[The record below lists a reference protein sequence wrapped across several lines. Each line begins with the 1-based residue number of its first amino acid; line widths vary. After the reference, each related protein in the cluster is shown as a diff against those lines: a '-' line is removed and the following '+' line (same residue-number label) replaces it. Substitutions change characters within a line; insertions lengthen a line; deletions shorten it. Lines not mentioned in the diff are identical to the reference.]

1 MKIFTKSIIFYK
13 VLLVAILLVSAF
25 TQAQTTASPVDFTS
39 RFSEAVN
46 GDFTII
52 ANNTISRTATDSYT
66 GGTDNHNTSN
76 NNLVYVD
83 IDGNTGIGAN
93 TFNSSS
99 ATFNNPAPSAG
110 CLTLKKVFLYWA
122 AADREPGPDFAS
134 DNQPSWNYN
143 DVLLM
148 LPGETDYTTYTAT
161 GSEIIYRGRD
171 THFSNEPYIC
181 VKDITTEVNNLA
193 DPYQTYQVANVEG
206 KIGSLSDHSGTP
218 IGVSG
223 GWQIVFVYES
233 PDLPLKNISIFNGY
247 AHVDAADSGDI
258 VFSGFETVPSGD
270 VNAKVLIG
278 ALEGD
283 QSLGGDAL
291 QIEDTS
297 GTFID
302 LSTNPTT
309 PIREEDNFFNSRIT
323 INNADFTTRNPA
335 STNTLGFDAAVFEL
349 SNPSNSVIG
358 NGQNTA
364 TFNLTSDL
372 EVYGLYLLGLS
383 VEVWEPDLG
392 PINVI
397 VTSPGTP
404 SPGDII
410 NSSFNVANKG
420 NDDAKNLRI
429 FETLP
434 PQLISTLPPTATPLP
449 HPTVTGVTYQYN
461 ETTNL
466 IEFFV
471 DDSLVIAGSTS
482 FNVNF
487 DLQIRDTCYFLETNC
502 DLQFEVQFEGTY
514 NGVINTQQQS
524 TLSSATEDP
533 CSVSGVEDPL
543 VINVNQPTVDWQT
556 TIGILDRTIQCNDS
570 AGLISAQAL
579 EPAANKCTFT
589 PIKNSGSFIP
599 DAGCPSSG
607 TYTNTWNFTDACGV
621 TISDFVQTITVINTT
636 SISLPSDG
644 ASTVDCIADA
654 TETFTLPTVT
664 DACGNT
670 LTPSAAVITEN
681 PNPLTCEGTRT
692 YTYTYTDCANN
703 SDTWAY
709 VYTIVT
715 PAFTIA
721 ATDGT
726 STVDCRNDATS
737 SGVIFPTVIDSCNNT
752 LTPSAPIITFNPD
765 PLTCEGTRTYTYTY
779 TDCAGNSDTWDFI
792 YTIDTPDFTIAAAD
806 GASTVDCIADADGLA
821 IVLPTITNV
830 CGSTL
835 TPSAAVITENPNP
848 LTCEGT
854 RTYTY
859 TYTDCANNSDTWAYV
874 YTIDTPAFTIAATDG
889 ASTVD
894 CIADAT
900 ETFTLPAV
908 TDVCGNTLT
917 PSAAVITENPN
928 PLTCEGTRTYTYTYT
943 DCANNSDTWAYVY
956 TIDTPTFTIAATDG
970 ASTVDCIADA
980 TQPTAPVVTDVCG
993 NDITPVIT
1001 ENTDPICEGDKI
1013 YTFTYTDCAGN
1024 ASVFVYTYTI
1034 DVTTAPV
1041 VPTNAGSTVE
1051 CIADATQPNAPVVTD
1066 VCGNDIT
1073 PVITENTDPICEG
1086 DKIYTFTY
1094 TDCAGNASVYV
1105 YTYTID
1111 LTPFILPS
1119 NGVETVDNLADA
1131 IAPTPPTV
1139 TDNCGNA
1146 ITPSAPTVSATP
1158 VCQGSIVYT
1167 FTYIDCAG
1175 NSADWAYTYTI
1186 ELAPFTVPASDGTTV
1201 ECIADATAPIPPVVV
1216 DANGDDV
1223 IPVMTE
1229 NTDPIC
1235 EGDKIYTFTY
1245 TDCAGNAGVWE
1256 YTYTIDVTTA
1266 PVVPTNAGSIVDCIA
1281 DATQPTAPVVTD
1293 VCGND
1298 ITPVITENTDPICEG
1313 DKIYTFTYTDCAGN
1327 ASVFVYTYSVKD
1339 TTPPVLSLPANITAE
1354 CSDDLSPINFGM
1366 ATATDNCDSD
1376 PVITFNDVRIDGDC
1390 PGTYTITRTWT
1401 ATDNCGNSIDE
1412 NQLIE
1417 LSDTTA
1423 PEFDQT
1429 TLPANTVVECDNIPE
1444 EEVLTASDNCGT
1456 AGVTVNDERVDGNC
1470 PNSYEIKRS
1479 YTATDECGLTTTH
1492 VQTITVQ
1499 DTTPPV
1505 FVETLP
1511 ITRIVAQCDAIP
1523 VPEILTATDVCGSAT
1538 VSVSDARTDGN
1549 CPNSYTL
1556 ARTWVATDECGLTT
1570 THTQIIIVQDTTPPA
1585 FVESLPR
1592 DTTVECDSIPDALTL
1607 TATDNCGDAT
1617 VSVSDSRIEGNCP
1630 SNYEIVRTWIATDE
1644 CGLTTTHIQ
1653 TITVQDT
1660 TAPTPTSS
1668 FEATLDVSCAFIP
1681 EAPEVEFT
1689 DNCSSNVIIDFNET
1703 NTFDESVIADYQIIR
1718 TWTVRD
1724 ACNNEAVYSQ
1734 TLNVALDEI
1743 LNEVVAEDI
1752 CFDNGVVNLDNFL
1765 ADDVYGGIWEI
1776 VEGNPIATVNGS
1788 IFDPTNLEAA
1798 YSESFNPNTD
1808 GIQYVLRYTGFQTGC
1823 INITDVVM
1831 IVDAS
1836 CKVLP
1841 CGEKDISISTAI
1853 TPNGDD
1859 FNKTFDI
1866 EGITLCGFVAEVKIF
1881 NRWGALVYE
1890 SNEYTLGSER
1900 EGNAFGAFGKWDG
1913 SSTKSS
1919 FGNNGR
1925 LPNGTY
1931 YYIINLRNSG
1941 LDPIT
1946 GPVYLGTK

>member
-859 TYTDCANNSDTWAYV
+859 TYTECANNSDTWASV
-874 YTIDTPAFTIAATDG
+874 YTIDTPAFTIATTDG

-928 PLTCEGTRTYTYTYT
+928 LLY
-943 DCANNSDTWAYVY
+943 
-956 TIDTPTFTIAATDG
+956 
-970 ASTVDCIADA
+970 
-980 TQPTAPVVTDVCG
+980 
-993 NDITPVIT
+993 
-1001 ENTDPICEGDKI
+1001 
-1013 YTFTYTDCAGN
+1013 
-1024 ASVFVYTYTI
+1024 
-1034 DVTTAPV
+1034 
-1041 VPTNAGSTVE
+1041 
-1051 CIADATQPNAPVVTD
+1051 
-1066 VCGNDIT
+1066 
-1073 PVITENTDPICEG
+1073 
-1086 DKIYTFTY
+1086 
-1094 TDCAGNASVYV
+1094 
-1105 YTYTID
+1105 
-1111 LTPFILPS
+1111 
-1119 NGVETVDNLADA
+1119 
-1131 IAPTPPTV
+1131 
-1139 TDNCGNA
+1139 
-1146 ITPSAPTVSATP
+1146 
-1158 VCQGSIVYT
+1158 
-1167 FTYIDCAG
+1167 
-1175 NSADWAYTYTI
+1175 
-1186 ELAPFTVPASDGTTV
+1186 
-1201 ECIADATAPIPPVVV
+1201 
-1216 DANGDDV
+1216 
-1223 IPVMTE
+1223 
-1229 NTDPIC
+1229 
-1235 EGDKIYTFTY
+1235 
-1245 TDCAGNAGVWE
+1245 
-1256 YTYTIDVTTA
+1256 
-1266 PVVPTNAGSIVDCIA
+1266 
-1281 DATQPTAPVVTD
+1281 
-1293 VCGND
+1293 
-1298 ITPVITENTDPICEG
+1298 
-1313 DKIYTFTYTDCAGN
+1313 
-1327 ASVFVYTYSVKD
+1327 
-1339 TTPPVLSLPANITAE
+1339 
-1354 CSDDLSPINFGM
+1354 
-1366 ATATDNCDSD
+1366 
-1376 PVITFNDVRIDGDC
+1376 
-1390 PGTYTITRTWT
+1390 
-1401 ATDNCGNSIDE
+1401 
-1412 NQLIE
+1412 
-1417 LSDTTA
+1417 
-1423 PEFDQT
+1423 
-1429 TLPANTVVECDNIPE
+1429 
-1444 EEVLTASDNCGT
+1444 
-1456 AGVTVNDERVDGNC
+1456 
-1470 PNSYEIKRS
+1470 
-1479 YTATDECGLTTTH
+1479 
-1492 VQTITVQ
+1492 
-1499 DTTPPV
+1499 
-1505 FVETLP
+1505 
-1511 ITRIVAQCDAIP
+1511 
-1523 VPEILTATDVCGSAT
+1523 
-1538 VSVSDARTDGN
+1538 
-1549 CPNSYTL
+1549 
-1556 ARTWVATDECGLTT
+1556 
-1570 THTQIIIVQDTTPPA
+1570 
-1585 FVESLPR
+1585 
-1592 DTTVECDSIPDALTL
+1592 
-1607 TATDNCGDAT
+1607 
-1617 VSVSDSRIEGNCP
+1617 
-1630 SNYEIVRTWIATDE
+1630 
-1644 CGLTTTHIQ
+1644 
-1653 TITVQDT
+1653 
-1660 TAPTPTSS
+1660 
-1668 FEATLDVSCAFIP
+1668 
-1681 EAPEVEFT
+1681 
-1689 DNCSSNVIIDFNET
+1689 
-1703 NTFDESVIADYQIIR
+1703 
-1718 TWTVRD
+1718 
-1724 ACNNEAVYSQ
+1724 
-1734 TLNVALDEI
+1734 
-1743 LNEVVAEDI
+1743 
-1752 CFDNGVVNLDNFL
+1752 
-1765 ADDVYGGIWEI
+1765 
-1776 VEGNPIATVNGS
+1776 
-1788 IFDPTNLEAA
+1788 
-1798 YSESFNPNTD
+1798 
-1808 GIQYVLRYTGFQTGC
+1808 
-1823 INITDVVM
+1823 
-1831 IVDAS
+1831 
-1836 CKVLP
+1836 
-1841 CGEKDISISTAI
+1841 
-1853 TPNGDD
+1853 
-1859 FNKTFDI
+1859 
-1866 EGITLCGFVAEVKIF
+1866 
-1881 NRWGALVYE
+1881 
-1890 SNEYTLGSER
+1890 
-1900 EGNAFGAFGKWDG
+1900 
-1913 SSTKSS
+1913 
-1919 FGNNGR
+1919 
-1925 LPNGTY
+1925 
-1931 YYIINLRNSG
+1931 
-1941 LDPIT
+1941 
-1946 GPVYLGTK
+1946 